1 MSDMPVNEFV
11 EIRNGGYYLAGIRFT
26 LDSIAYALK
35 RGENLDQI
43 LENFPALIGREELVK
58 GGIAFIHTYQ
68 SEVDAYLKRQAERY
82 EELQRQNPLPPEL
95 AERFRRYREQKDL
108 KSA

>member
-1 MSDMPVNEFV
+1 V
-11 EIRNGGYYLAGIRFT
+11 EIRNGRYYLAGIRFT

-43 LENFPALIGREELVK
+43 LESFPALVGREELVK
-58 GGIAFIHTYQ
+58 GAIAFVEAHQ
-68 SEVDAYLKRQAERY
+68 AEVDAYLERQFKAW
-82 EELQRQNPLPPEL
+82 EEAAKQNPPEFV
-95 AERFRRYREQKDL
+95 EKIRRYRMEKGL